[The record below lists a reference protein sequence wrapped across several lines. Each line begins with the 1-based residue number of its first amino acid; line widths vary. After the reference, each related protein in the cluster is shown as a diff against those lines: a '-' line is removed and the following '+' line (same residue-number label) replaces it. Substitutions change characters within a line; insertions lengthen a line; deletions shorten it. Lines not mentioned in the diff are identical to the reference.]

1 MAQEPDQDKSHA
13 ATPYKLEKALEQGQA
28 AKSTVVVSAVVFGTA
43 MVFLDWQGWPVW
55 QRIFLADRK
64 VFAAAGVLGTNP
76 AGIWPLCGQMLAAM
90 LWLAAPFLAA
100 MVIAAVLANLMQ
112 TGPILSMTPIK
123 PDWNRLN
130 PVDGFKRIVSLQ
142 GLFVLGRSV
151 LKAAL
156 IGTVAYF
163 ALKSLAP
170 QFYRLSSLPAGALVR
185 QLLQDLA
192 SLGLRLAGVM
202 VLVALL
208 DLLFTKRQFA
218 KKMRMSH
225 REVKDEV
232 KNRDGDPRVRARIRE
247 LRREL
252 LKRSASLKNTR
263 NADVLITNPIHVA
276 VALRYVHGE
285 MASPQ
290 VVAKGRGFMAAAMRS
305 IAARHRIPV
314 VPSPALARQLY
325 RDLAVDQHVRPDL
338 YAPVARIIVWVLSR
352 RDAARRRAG
361 GHPRYAA

>member
-1 MAQEPDQDKSHA
+1 MAQQGDQDKSHS

-28 AKSTVVVSAVVFGTA
+28 AKSTVVSSAVVFTTA

-55 QRIFLADRK
+55 QRLFLMDRK
-64 VFAAAGVLGTNP
+64 VFAGAATLAENP
-76 AGIWPLCGQMLAAM
+76 AGFWPLLSDMLSAS

-100 MVIAAVLANLMQ
+100 LVIAAIVSNVMQ
-112 TGPILSMTPIK
+112 TGPILSATPIK

-130 PVDGFKRIVSLQ
+130 PVDGLKRILSLQ
-142 GLFVLGRSV
+142 GLFVLIRSL
-151 LKAAL
+151 LKMAL
-156 IGTVAYF
+156 LGTVAYF
-163 ALKSLAP
+163 ALIALAP
-170 QFYRLSSLPAGALVR
+170 QFYRLSSLPPGALVR
-185 QLLQDLA
+185 VLLQDFA
-192 SLGLRLAGVM
+192 SLGLRLAGVL
-202 VLVALL
+202 VLIALL

-218 KKMRMSH
+218 SKMRMSH

-247 LRREL
+247 LRREM

-263 NADVLITNPIHVA
+263 NADVLITNPVHVA

-285 MASPQ
+285 MSSPQ
-290 VVAKGRGFMAAAMRS
+290 LVAKGRGFMAAAMRA

-325 RDLAVDQHVRPDL
+325 RELGVDQHVRPDL
-338 YAPVARIIVWVLSR
+338 YAPVARIIVWVFSR
-352 RDAARRRAG
+352 RDAARRQAARKAG
-361 GHPRYAA
+361 AGA